1 MQGTEDMKTLAISQV
16 LEQIVNI
23 VLSLIFAYVF
33 VQISIEW
40 GSAGGTVGTTI
51 GAIAALI
58 FILIMYDKLDYEG
71 KAEIEN
77 KSEKNISN
85 KKILKKLVNATVTHT
100 KEKLS
105 LENESFCS
113 FKS

>member
-1 MQGTEDMKTLAISQV
+1 MDDDRGK
-16 LEQIVNI
+16 
-23 VLSLIFAYVF
+23 
-33 VQISIEW
+33 EW

-77 KSEKNISN
+77 EFEKI
-85 KKILKKLVNATVTHT
+85 
-100 KEKLS
+100 
-105 LENESFCS
+105 
-113 FKS
+113 